1 MVDPVTPTRDTLY
14 KMASGD
20 NRLMIAL
27 ERLFQ
32 MAGTETPE
40 DIERIDRA
48 IEFIR
53 ILLDEVQKEAGVKTN
68 IPANL
73 PLDSIEFDRNAAW
86 SHAVP
91 GTVGWNRVDDTVD
104 IVNSD
109 GVVLQV
115 GQETHAIVENSTGSL
130 IPNGSVVGYAGVGIN
145 ERVQVSPY
153 IANGTRTSLNIAGVT
168 TQDIPDTGSR
178 GRITVWGLVRDLN
191 TTGAPVGETW
201 ATGQILYPST
211 TVAGAFTNV
220 KPTAPNVVVPIAIV
234 LKVNATTGAIFVRP
248 TIEQQKYYG
257 GFTKSDNG
265 TLSAANTAT
274 PILLTNAFFNNGIT
288 IGSPASRLVFAN
300 SGLYSVT
307 STFQF
312 QSNNT
317 SAKDVYFWYRKN
329 GVDVAN
335 SSFIITNRIASGYF
349 TAARTKSFSLLAGDY
364 IELYWACTDTNITLI
379 SNGAT
384 GFAPASPA
392 VDIEVFQ
399 IQQ

>member
-14 KMASGD
+14 KMAAGD

-32 MAGTETPE
+32 MAGTETPA

-91 GTVGWNRVDDTVD
+91 GTVGWNRVDDTLDV
-104 IVNSD
+104 VNSG

-130 IPNGSVVGYAGVGIN
+130 IPNGSVVGVAGVGIN

-178 GRITVWGLVRDLN
+178 GRITVWGIVRDLN
-191 TTGAPVGETW
+191 TTGVPVGETW
-201 ATGQILYPST
+201 AVGQVLYPST
-211 TVAGAFTNV
+211 TIAGAFTNV

-248 TIEQQKYYG
+248 VIEQQKYYG
-257 GFTKSDNG
+257 GFLKTDNG
-265 TLSAANTAT
+265 TLGAINTAT
-274 PILLTNAFFNNGIT
+274 SIVLTSTSFANGVSLGT
-288 IGSPASRLVFAN
+288 PASRIVFAN
-300 SGLYSVT
+300 AGLYSIAA
-307 STFQF
+307 TFQF
-312 QSNNT
+312 QSTNT

-329 GVDVAN
+329 GVDVPD
-335 SSFIITNRIASGYF
+335 STYIITNNLGNGYF
-349 TAARTKSFSLLAGDY
+349 TASRSRSFSMVAGDY
-364 IELYWACTDTNITLI
+364 LELFWACTSTNITLI
-379 SNGAT
+379 ANAAT
-384 GFAPASPA
+384 AFCPASPS
-392 VDIEVFQ
+392 VNVQVFQ